1 MLFQRVAK
9 ISTHNYTFRV
19 DITSISV
26 LITTIQNTLQVKPG
40 SVRDITIICHKF
52 NNLPIYETRGKAKQK
67 CIR

>member
-1 MLFQRVAK
+1 MLFQRLAK

-26 LITTIQNTLQVKPG
+26 LITTIQKTLQVKPG
-40 SVRDITIICHKF
+40 SVRDVKIICHKY
-52 NNLPIYETRGKAKQK
+52 NHLPIYETRGKAKKK